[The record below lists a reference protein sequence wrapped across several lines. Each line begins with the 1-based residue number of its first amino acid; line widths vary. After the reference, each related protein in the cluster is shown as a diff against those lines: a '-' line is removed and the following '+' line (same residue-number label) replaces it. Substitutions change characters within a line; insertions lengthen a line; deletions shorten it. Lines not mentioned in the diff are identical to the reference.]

1 MFGVNSVDFSFSIQW
16 LDLNVSMIVA
26 FVLMSVLKLWCALA
40 SPSSLL
46 NYPSTTSIAGSGT
59 GPRSMDIYKEPL
71 VILMQNEV

>member
-40 SPSSLL
+40 SSSSLL
-46 NYPSTTSIAGSGT
+46 NYPSTISIAGSGT
-59 GPRSMDIYKEPL
+59 GLGSMDIYKEPL

>member
-26 FVLMSVLKLWCALA
+26 FGLMSVLKLWCALA

-46 NYPSTTSIAGSGT
+46 NYPSTISIAGSGT
-59 GPRSMDIYKEPL
+59 GPE
-71 VILMQNEV
+71 